1 LGGRPDVAFLEQR
14 VQVADTFASISF
26 EGVPDIRL
34 IVFKGFPIMGILRL
48 ATKSSDGKANL
59 HQGAIGVGLNLA
71 TGEAIQAVQ
80 HERVI
85 TQIPACR
92 YRTSK
97 FLDGLFC

>member
-1 LGGRPDVAFLEQR
+1 M
-14 VQVADTFASISF
+14 QVADTFASISF